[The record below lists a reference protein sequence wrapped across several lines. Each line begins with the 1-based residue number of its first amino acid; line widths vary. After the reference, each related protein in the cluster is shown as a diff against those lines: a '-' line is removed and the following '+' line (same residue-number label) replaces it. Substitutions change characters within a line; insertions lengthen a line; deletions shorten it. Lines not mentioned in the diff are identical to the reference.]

1 MNQPETLVS
10 RDGLAKLQDEL
21 DHLVN
26 VRRPA
31 VSARIKEAR
40 ELGDL
45 KENAEYHDAKNDQA
59 LLERRI
65 ALLNDQLRRAVEVT
79 DTADSDT
86 IGFGST
92 VEFRDEDSGKSQ
104 TFTLVGSY
112 EARGE
117 AGRLSN
123 ESPVA
128 RALLGRTVGETVTV
142 QLPRGERR
150 LTIVSVGAQRS

>member
-1 MNQPETLVS
+1 MTPE
-10 RDGLAKLQDEL
+10 GLAALRAEL
-21 DHLVN
+21 EQLETHA
-26 VRRPA
+26 RREVA
-31 VSARIKEAR
+31 ARIKTAR
-40 ELGDL
+40 EWGDL
-45 KENAEYHDAKNDQA
+45 KENAEYHDAKNAQA